1 MTDPA
6 PDEPLE
12 ALRVRLEATQ
22 QAAERLVRETAEFA
36 NAQRAEAGNP
46 GPAPPPTEPGN
57 PGPERP
63 RAEPGNPG
71 AERPRAERI
80 PPNGWEA
87 PGREGPPSGQATS
100 ELQALAGLLETLRG
114 VLPEDIQ
121 RQVTEIMRQ
130 LLLLVR
136 ALIDWWIA
144 RMDRDA
150 RGRDVF
156 VQDIP
161 IA

>member
-12 ALRVRLEATQ
+12 ALRLRLEATQ
-22 QAAERLVRETAEFA
+22 RAAERLVRETAEFA
-36 NAQRAEAGNP
+36 G
-46 GPAPPPTEPGN
+46 
-57 PGPERP
+57 
-63 RAEPGNPG
+63 AEPLG
-71 AERPRAERI
+71 AEPPRSERV

-87 PGREGPPSGQATS
+87 PPSSGQATG
-100 ELQALAGLLETLRG
+100 ELQALASLLETLRG

-121 RQVTEIMRQ
+121 RQVTEIVRQ

-144 RMDRDA
+144 RMDREH
-150 RGRDVF
+150 RGSDVP

-161 IA
+161 IS

>member
-12 ALRVRLEATQ
+12 ALRLRLEATQ
-22 QAAERLVRETAEFA
+22 RAAERLVRETAEFVGSE
-36 NAQRAEAGNP
+36 RAGTEGAGADSP
-46 GPAPPPTEPGN
+46 RTE
-57 PGPERP
+57 RV
-63 RAEPGNPG
+63 
-71 AERPRAERI
+71 

-87 PGREGPPSGQATS
+87 PPSSGQATG

-121 RQVTEIMRQ
+121 RQVSEIVRQ

-144 RMDRDA
+144 RMDREH
-150 RGRDVF
+150 RGADVS

-161 IA
+161 IS

>member
-36 NAQRAEAGNP
+36 NAQ
-46 GPAPPPTEPGN
+46 
-57 PGPERP
+57 

>member
-12 ALRVRLEATQ
+12 ALRLRLEATQ
-22 QAAERLVRETAEFA
+22 RAAERLVRETAEFVS
-36 NAQRAEAGNP
+36 AERG
-46 GPAPPPTEPGN
+46 GTEG
-57 PGPERP
+57 
-63 RAEPGNPG
+63 AEPA
-71 AERPRAERI
+71 AEPPRTERV

-87 PGREGPPSGQATS
+87 PPSSGQATG

-121 RQVTEIMRQ
+121 RQVTEIVRQ

-144 RMDRDA
+144 RMDREH
-150 RGRDVF
+150 RGADVS

-161 IA
+161 IS